1 MDGIRRYVKIKSI
14 SYKNIWILSLPK
26 TAPFKSKS
34 NLAKQDS
41 ELDSGTAQIILKLL
55 RFFLATPDDV
65 YSINSSHKS
74 N

>member
-1 MDGIRRYVKIKSI
+1 MDGIRRYVKIKSL
-14 SYKNIWILSLPK
+14 SHKNIRIFSLPK

-55 RFFLATPDDV
+55 RFFLTTPDDV
-65 YSINSSHKS
+65 YS
-74 N
+74 